1 MNIKELL
8 QRKATIG
15 AAYALLIDE
24 NLVWSDDLESIRP
37 WLKGYLHN
45 SLMDNLEQDF
55 AYTLAKQL
63 LAGANG

>member
-1 MNIKELL
+1 MNIKEIL

-24 NLVWSDDLESIRP
+24 NLVWSDDLNAIKP
-37 WLKGYLHN
+37 WLTGYLHN

-63 LAGANG
+63 LADTNG